1 VTINLK
7 HIAQQHTALLFVAMS
22 AALLAACA
30 SKPPPVVEVAAP
42 VATPVVPTVPPRTT
56 ALLALGFEK
65 ADEGYVLNLP
75 GPLLFG
81 TGSDVLSDA
90 ATAVIVKLAADV
102 RALGIESVRLYGH
115 TDNVGSAEFNRG
127 LSTKRAEAVAVAM
140 MGQGFASN
148 ALERR
153 GFGFD
158 RPIASNDTP
167 EGRTKNRRVAVIV
180 PFE

>member
-1 VTINLK
+1 MNVSIHPNSG
-7 HIAQQHTALLFVAMS
+7 LFPAAIC

-30 SKPPPVVEVAAP
+30 SAPPPAIEVARPIA
-42 VATPVVPTVPPRTT
+42 TVPQSVPARTT

-65 ADEGYVLNLP
+65 TDEGLVLNLP
-75 GPLLFG
+75 GPLLFDSG
-81 TGSDVLSDA
+81 KDVLSDA
-90 ATAVIVKLAADV
+90 AKAVIAKLAADL
-102 RALGIESVRLYGH
+102 RALSIDSARLYGH
-115 TDNVGSAEFNRG
+115 TDNVGSAEFNRV
-127 LSTKRAEAVAVAM
+127 LSTKRAEAVGLAM
-140 MGQGFASN
+140 VGQGFASSS
-148 ALERR
+148 LERR